1 MTEIY
6 EKQEKETWRE
16 RTFIQNIIYSVNERW
31 KELFDKYGLEK

>member
-1 MTEIY
+1 MTEIH